1 MNTRLPPAWSRHLK
15 TSHGPRASP
24 APKAKPLAH
33 AQSDDAL
40 LRQAL
45 ELQQAARL
53 PEAEDLCHRVLA
65 RTPNHPLS
73 LYILGTLGFDVDK
86 ELALQYFARAVGEAP
101 RNPYFHL
108 SLGEAYLKVGEHEPA
123 VRH

>member
-15 TSHGPRASP
+15 TSHGPKASP

-45 ELQQAARL
+45 ELQQAERL
-53 PEAEDLCHRVLA
+53 PEAEELCHRVLA
-65 RTPNHPLS
+65 RTPNHPLA
-73 LYILGTLGFDVDK
+73 LYIIGTLGIDFDI
-86 ELALQYFARAVGEAP
+86 ELALQYVARAVAAAP
-101 RNPYFHL
+101 LNPYFHFSL
-108 SLGEAYLKVGEHEPA
+108 AEIYQKLGEQHLA
-123 VRH
+123 